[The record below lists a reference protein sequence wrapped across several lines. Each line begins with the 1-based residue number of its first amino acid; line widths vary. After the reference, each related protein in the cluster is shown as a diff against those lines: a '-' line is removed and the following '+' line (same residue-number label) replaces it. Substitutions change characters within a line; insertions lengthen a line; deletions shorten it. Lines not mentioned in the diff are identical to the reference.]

1 MPQAIEF
8 RNILSPPP
16 SFPAMVLSD
25 GGGDRTIAGKDN
37 LPKGWAKGTI
47 NFYPANW
54 WR

>member
-16 SFPAMVLSD
+16 S
-25 GGGDRTIAGKDN
+25 DRTIAGKDN